1 MPSPEVSSWLHRWSA
16 IVPRRGNALDLAAGG
31 GRHSHWLAGFGLH
44 VTAIDKDATAMR
56 ALAGQ
61 AGIFP
66 EIADLEGA
74 DWPLQGR
81 TFDVVVVTNY
91 LWRPHLPDLIANVAH
106 GGVLLY
112 ETFRRGQERFG
123 RPSNPA
129 FLLEPGELLAVVM
142 PQLTVIAFED
152 GVVRE
157 AHARAAMGSAGE
169 RAVQR
174 IAAVRP
180 RPGVAPLLPIE

>member
-1 MPSPEVSSWLHRWSA
+1 MPSLEVSTWLHRWSA

-31 GRHSHWLAGFGLH
+31 GRHSLWLAGLGLR
-44 VTAIDKDATAMR
+44 VIAIDKDAAAMA

-81 TFDVVVVTNY
+81 IFDVVVVTNY
-91 LWRPHLPDLIANVAH
+91 LWRPHLPDLIANVAR

-129 FLLEPGELLAVVM
+129 FLLEPGELLAVVQ

-152 GVVRE
+152 GVVRG
-157 AHARAAMGSAGE
+157 AHSHVGMGNAGA

-174 IAAVRP
+174 IAAIRP
-180 RPGVAPLLPIE
+180 RSGIEPLLPIE

>member
-1 MPSPEVSSWLHRWSA
+1 MASLEVSHWLRRWSA
-16 IVPRRGNALDLAAGG
+16 IVPRRGNALDVAAGG
-31 GRHSHWLAGFGLH
+31 GRHSHWLAGFGLR
-44 VTAIDKDATAMR
+44 VTAIDKDPAAMG
-56 ALAGQ
+56 ALGGQ

-66 EIADLEGA
+66 EIADLEGS
-74 DWPLQGR
+74 DWPLRGR
-81 TFDVVVVTNY
+81 SFDVVVVTNY
-91 LWRPHLPDLIANVAH
+91 LWRPHLPSLIANVAH

-129 FLLEPGELLAVVM
+129 FLLEPGELLAAVI

-157 AHARAAMGSAGE
+157 PHADADRGSARP

-180 RPGVAPLLPIE
+180 RPGVAPLLPID